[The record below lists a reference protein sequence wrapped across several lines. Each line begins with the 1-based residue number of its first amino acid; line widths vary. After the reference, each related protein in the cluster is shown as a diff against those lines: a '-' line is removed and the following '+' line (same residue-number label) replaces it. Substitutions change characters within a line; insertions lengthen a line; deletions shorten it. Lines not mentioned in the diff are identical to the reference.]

1 MLLSAPVIKYHIMY
15 EGYQL
20 NQALTSAVAIEPAS
34 IKSILLCI
42 ENSLRYLCA
51 AQANADWPYITQARA
66 PKADFL
72 ILENNKKV
80 TLCIKMPYYDAIVYI
95 VWLMMLM
102 SSQQ

>member
-1 MLLSAPVIKYHIMY
+1 MY

-20 NQALTSAVAIEPAS
+20 NLTLTSAVAIEPAS

-42 ENSLRYLCA
+42 RNSLRCLCA
-51 AQANADWPYITQARA
+51 AQANVDWPFITQPRA
-66 PKADFL
+66 PKADLL

-80 TLCIKMPYYDAIVYI
+80 TLCIKMPYYDHTVHS